1 MTRTEVIIGVENVS
15 KSSKWYQELFG
26 CKSNHGGD
34 SFEILTDKDGTVILC
49 LHKWGEHQHPTL
61 TNPKIHVGNGLIL
74 YIRVDNLKKVWD
86 NAQKLNA
93 VIEEEPRL
101 NQNSGKEE
109 FAIRDLDGYYLLIS
123 L

>member
-61 TNPKIHVGNGLIL
+61 TNPKIQVGNGLIL

-93 VIEEEPRL
+93 VIEEEPSL